1 MKINMKELK
10 DTCVNG
16 NIVTVCD
23 NGATSRIDMLM
34 NSPEDAFRK
43 AFGSKN
49 MMVKETEKTL

>member
-16 NIVTVCD
+16 NIVTVCGD
-23 NGATSRIDMLM
+23 GATSRIDMLM

-43 AFGSKN
+43 VFGSKN
-49 MMVKETEKTL
+49 MMFKETEKTL

>member
-10 DTCVNG
+10 NECTIG

-23 NGATSRIDMLM
+23 NGANARVDMLM
-34 NSPEDAFRK
+34 NGPEDAFRK

-49 MMVKETEKTL
+49 MATKETEKSL